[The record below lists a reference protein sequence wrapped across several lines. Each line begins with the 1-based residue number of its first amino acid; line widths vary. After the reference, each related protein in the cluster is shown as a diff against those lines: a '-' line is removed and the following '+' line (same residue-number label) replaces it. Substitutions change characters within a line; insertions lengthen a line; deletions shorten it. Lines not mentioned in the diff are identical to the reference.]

1 MLRTRIEEWCNVH
14 GYDKMDNV
22 AERKNKKGKV
32 VWKRSDWEHVDDMY
46 NLIYNDEEYY
56 YTKDTF
62 SELNKMWKRYELDV
76 WNKDGSPKWDD
87 EVLGEW
93 ELQYGP
99 DPLMNAK

>member
-1 MLRTRIEEWCNVH
+1 MLRTRIEKWCEKN
-14 GYDKMDNV
+14 GYENMSNV
-22 AERKNKKGKV
+22 AERKNKKGEV
-32 VWKRSDWEHVDDMY
+32 VWKRSDWEHVDSIH

-62 SELNKMWKRYELDV
+62 RELNKMWKRYELND
-76 WNKDGSPKWDD
+76 WNDDDSFVWDD